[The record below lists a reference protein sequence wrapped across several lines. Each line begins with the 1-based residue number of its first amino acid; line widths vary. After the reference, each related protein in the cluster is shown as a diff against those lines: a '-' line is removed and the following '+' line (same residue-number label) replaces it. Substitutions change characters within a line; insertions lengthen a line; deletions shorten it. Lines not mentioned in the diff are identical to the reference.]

1 MTEIS
6 LTAPSQ
12 SLWDVLLGYIAS
24 ALGRP
29 VRPAPSLPQEMTP
42 LLAIGRGVLGAT
54 ELRDVDRRLDDA
66 VMRFGEAMKAGQLR
80 LPEDTHARLEAMLG
94 AEPPPEAPPEHGL
107 VRAALGAAVGRKMGR
122 AIRLLW
128 EQISAILAAMK
139 DPDEAR
145 RAASMAWIS
154 LDPWSLH
161 RGKLVPLEV
170 MRAVSANA
178 RGQAALLGLMAA
190 CLDERRPEPW
200 LVNAL
205 ADRAM
210 EGLGHGLRLYASL
223 PTSSTAPGL
232 IPPSERL
239 DLAALQAEAEAA
251 DAAILAELTRQVESG
266 ALQGLDEDD

>member
-1 MTEIS
+1 
-6 LTAPSQ
+6 
-12 SLWDVLLGYIAS
+12 
-24 ALGRP
+24 
-29 VRPAPSLPQEMTP
+29 MTP

-66 VMRFGEAMKAGQLR
+66 VMRSGEAMMAGQLR
-80 LPEDTHARLEAMLG
+80 LPEDTHTRLGALLE
-94 AEPPPEAPPEHGL
+94 AEPPAEAPPEHGL
-107 VRAALGAAVGRKMGR
+107 VRAALGAAVERKMGH

-128 EQISAILAAMK
+128 EQISAIQAALHE
-139 DPDEAR
+139 PDEAR
-145 RAASMAWIS
+145 RAASMAWVS
-154 LDPWSLH
+154 LDPWALH
-161 RGKLVPLEV
+161 QGRLVPLEV

-205 ADRAM
+205 ADRAV

-223 PTSSTAPGL
+223 PTTSTATGL

-251 DAAILAELTRQVESG
+251 DAAIVAELTRQVESG